1 MRALPQQW
9 AMRMFEVAADGAA
22 RGGGPV
28 QLRRNLARCCPPPQR
43 RCLTSWCAR
52 ACAPTPGTGARRSG
66 CRRWIVVRL
75 AERVES
81 VAGGLEHIH
90 RAIEGGRGAVLAVT
104 HSGNWDPAG
113 PWPAQRIGSPTV
125 VAERLAP
132 ESLFR
137 RVVLFR
143 KSLGFEFV
151 PPTGGATP
159 PYEHLRERLR

>member
-1 MRALPQQW
+1 M
-9 AMRMFEVAADGAA
+9 
-22 RGGGPV
+22 
-28 QLRRNLARCCPPPQR
+28 
-43 RCLTSWCAR
+43 
-52 ACAPTPGTGARRSG
+52 
-66 CRRWIVVRL
+66 RL